1 MNWNRDFESI
11 AEAVRGWANG
21 KGIARRESARN
32 QMGKMIEEVME
43 LDKEVGLNDIA
54 GIKDELGD
62 VLVTCIVQAECH
74 GLDPVECLQ
83 AAYDK
88 ISKRKGKTVDGVF
101 IKEEKPTEPKI
112 GCIMEL
118 GKRGKPKEM
127 EVAHDF
133 G

>member
-1 MNWNRDFESI
+1 MNWNRDFESL

-43 LDKEVGLNDIA
+43 LDKEVGLNDIE

-74 GLDPVECLQ
+74 GLDPVACLQ
-83 AAYDK
+83 GAYEK
-88 ISKRKGKTVDGVF
+88 ISKRKGETVNGVF
-101 IKEEKPTEPKI
+101 IKEMSIE
-112 GCIMEL
+112 
-118 GKRGKPKEM
+118 
-127 EVAHDF
+127 HDF

>member
-21 KGIARRESARN
+21 KGIARRESATH

-43 LDKEVGLNDIA
+43 LDKEVGLNDIE

-83 AAYDK
+83 AAYHK
-88 ISKRKGKTVDGVF
+88 INARKGKTVDGVF
-101 IKEEKPTEPKI
+101 IKE
-112 GCIMEL
+112 
-118 GKRGKPKEM
+118 M
-127 EVAHDF
+127 EV

>member
-1 MNWNRDFESI
+1 MIWDKDFEAI
-11 AEAVRGWANG
+11 AAAVCGWANG
-21 KGIARRESARN
+21 KGIARRESATN

-43 LDKEVGLNDIA
+43 LDKEVGLNDIE

-88 ISKRKGKTVDGVF
+88 ISKRKGETVNGVF
-101 IKEEKPTEPKI
+101 IKEMPIE
-112 GCIMEL
+112 
-118 GKRGKPKEM
+118 
-127 EVAHDF
+127 HDF

>member
-43 LDKEVGLNDIA
+43 LDKEVGLNDID

-74 GLDPVECLQ
+74 GLDPVACLQ
-83 AAYDK
+83 AAYEK
-88 ISKRKGKTVDGVF
+88 ISKRKGETVNGIF
-101 IKEEKPTEPKI
+101 I
-112 GCIMEL
+112 
-118 GKRGKPKEM
+118 KEM
-127 EVAHDF
+127 EVAHDA